1 MCSILFRD
9 KFWHSLGISG
19 KIDTFVI
26 SKAGDFPTNLDNIL
40 PSFAL
45 KSDFLDFRT
54 EKLDFEK
61 T

>member
-1 MCSILFRD
+1 M
-9 KFWHSLGISG
+9 
-19 KIDTFVI
+19 DTFVI